1 MSNISFTGNATT
13 KMQKLVEKAI
23 KKGDLNGQQ
32 VQKFYKH
39 ILNNGTDTFSYSLK
53 KVDFLPDHMMVDVFK
68 KSSDGICEYGVKSG
82 AVPTKDIPKVL
93 TNCLK
98 QFLNDV

>member
-1 MSNISFTGNATT
+1 
-13 KMQKLVEKAI
+13 
-23 KKGDLNGQQ
+23 
-32 VQKFYKH
+32 
-39 ILNNGTDTFSYSLK
+39 
-53 KVDFLPDHMMVDVFK
+53 MMVDVFK

>member
-1 MSNISFTGNATT
+1 MSNISFTGNVTT

-39 ILNNGTDTFSYSLK
+39 ILNNSTDTFSYSLE
-53 KVDFLPDHMMVDVFK
+53 KVD
-68 KSSDGICEYGVKSG
+68 
-82 AVPTKDIPKVL
+82 IPNSVINVY
-93 TNCLK
+93 NCLYYIY
-98 QFLNDV
+98 